1 MEYFYM
7 FSEGEYSDYMVN
19 GLYRSEVKLSEG
31 EFKEYRSE
39 MIERLVKDAGLGSD
53 IIPEL
58 LKVYSEYTL
67 RDVVYRRMFGE
78 PPPGPYAAKQVQL
91 NYSREEYL
99 DSREEYLEWYQKK
112 IDFFKDTELV
122 FSTVDYLVGRGI
134 LTCVEY
140 EEVHDIDG

>member
-7 FSEGEYSDYMVN
+7 FSEGDYSDYMVN

-31 EFKEYRSE
+31 DFKKYRAE
-39 MIERLVKDAGLGSD
+39 MIELLVEDADLGAD

-67 RDVVYRRMFGE
+67 KDVVYRRMFGE
-78 PPPGPYAAKQVQL
+78 PPHSPYTTKQVPL
-91 NYSREEYL
+91 NYPRGE
-99 DSREEYLEWYQKK
+99 RLEWYQKK
-112 IDFFKDTELV
+112 LDFFEDTELV

-134 LTCVEY
+134 LTCVDY
-140 EEVHDIDG
+140 EEVHEIDG